1 MTIISIDPS
10 TATEVETV
18 AQETTSSEVDEICR
32 RAAAAAPAYD
42 TRGRGFRATLL
53 RAIADELEQRRE
65 RIVQVGVR
73 ETALTEQR
81 LNGELTRTVYQARMF
96 ADLVEEGSFLEA
108 TIDHAQDTPMGPGPD
123 LRRMLV
129 PLGPVA
135 VFGASNFPLAFS
147 VPGGDTIAALAAG
160 CPVVV
165 KAHSSHPALSQLT
178 YDAMTTAAAAVS
190 APDGLLGLVFGLGAG
205 IDLVTHPGIKA
216 VGFTGSLAGGR
227 ALMDAIARRP
237 EPIPFYGELSSVNPI
252 VVSHGAAAAR
262 ADQIAEGLVGSVLG
276 SAGQLCTKPGIVLVP
291 AGQGGDRLIEL
302 AGKLVGSAPAATL
315 LNGRISE
322 AYDKISSDLTNGSD
336 ALLVAEGEAATGPG
350 YTVSPR
356 LLEIS
361 ASSISSREV
370 EECFGPLTMFCRYRP
385 DELTSVLEG
394 LPGSLTATIHAED
407 DEIEWTTRLSRV
419 LREKAGRLL
428 YNGYPT
434 GVLVSWA
441 QHHGGPWPAATTSLH
456 TSVGTTAVRRF
467 QRPVTW
473 QSAPDSVLPVE
484 LRDADPGIIRRIDG
498 VLVPASS

>member
-10 TATEVETV
+10 TGTEVETV
-18 AQETTSSEVDEICR
+18 AEETTSSQVDEICR
-32 RAAAAAPAYD
+32 RAAVAAPAYD
-42 TRGRGFRATLL
+42 ARGRGFRATLL
-53 RAIADELEQRRE
+53 RAIADELERRRE
-65 RIVQVGVR
+65 RIVQIGVR
-73 ETALTEQR
+73 ETALAEQR

-147 VPGGDTIAALAAG
+147 VPGGDTMSALAAG

-178 YDAMTTAAAAVS
+178 YDAMTTAAASVS
-190 APDGLLGLVFGLGAG
+190 APDGLLGLVFGLGGG
-205 IDLVTHPGIKA
+205 IDLVTHPAIKA

-237 EPIPFYGELSSVNPI
+237 DPIPFYGELSSVNPI
-252 VVSHGAAAAR
+252 VISPGAVAAR
-262 ADQIAEGLVGSVLG
+262 ADQIAEGLAGSVLG
-276 SAGQLCTKPGIVLVP
+276 SAGQLCTKPGLVLVP
-291 AGQGGDRLIEL
+291 TGRHGDRLVEL
-302 AGKLVGSAPAATL
+302 AGELVGSAPAATL

-322 AYDKISSDLTNGSD
+322 AYDKISSALANGSD
-336 ALLVAEGEAATGPG
+336 ARLVAEGQAASGPG
-350 YTVSPR
+350 YMVSPR

-361 ASSISSREV
+361 PSSISSGAV
-370 EECFGPLTMFCRYRP
+370 EECFGPLTLICRYRP
-385 DELTSVLEG
+385 DELTSILDGV
-394 LPGSLTATIHAED
+394 PGSLTATVHAEG
-407 DEIEWTTRLSRV
+407 DESEWTTELSRL
-419 LREKAGRLL
+419 LRDKAGRLL

-456 TSVGTTAVRRF
+456 TSVGTTAARRF

-473 QSAPDSVLPVE
+473 QSAPDIVLPVE
-484 LRDADPGIIRRIDG
+484 LRDADPGIPRRIDG
-498 VLVPASS
+498 VLVPGS

>member
-10 TATEVETV
+10 TGTEVETV
-18 AQETTSSEVDEICR
+18 AEETTNSQVDEICR

-42 TRGRGFRATLL
+42 ALGRGFRATLL
-53 RAIADELEQRRE
+53 SAIADQLEQHRE
-65 RIVQVGVR
+65 PIVRIGVR
-73 ETALTEQR
+73 ETALAEQR
-81 LNGELTRTVYQARMF
+81 LHGELTRTVHQARMF

-108 TIDHAQDTPMGPGPD
+108 TIDHAQDTPVGPGPD

-147 VPGGDTIAALAAG
+147 VPGGDTMAALAAG

-165 KAHSSHPALSQLT
+165 KAHNSHPALSQLT
-178 YDAMTTAAAAVS
+178 YDAMTTAAATVS

-205 IDLVTHPGIKA
+205 IDLVTHPAIKA

-237 EPIPFYGELSSVNPI
+237 DPIPFYGELSSVNPI
-252 VVSHGAAAAR
+252 VVSPGAAAVR
-262 ADQIAEGLVGSVLG
+262 ADQIAEDLVGSVLG
-276 SAGQLCTKPGIVLVP
+276 SAGQLCTKPGLVLVP
-291 AGQGGDRLIEL
+291 AGQDADRLIEL
-302 AGKLVGSAPAATL
+302 AGELVDAAPAATL

-322 AYDKISSDLTNGSD
+322 AYDKISSDLTNGSG
-336 ALLVAEGEAATGPG
+336 ARLVAEGEAATGPG
-350 YTVSPR
+350 YSVSPR
-356 LLEIS
+356 LLEVS
-361 ASSISSREV
+361 ASSISGGNV
-370 EECFGPLTMFCRYRP
+370 EECFGPLTVFCRYRP
-385 DELTSVLEG
+385 DELAAVLDA

-407 DEIEWTTRLSRV
+407 HESEWTAELSRL

-456 TSVGTTAVRRF
+456 TSVGATAVRRF

-484 LRDADPGIIRRIDG
+484 LRDADPGITRRVDG
-498 VLVPASS
+498 VLIPASS